1 MALPKKV
8 LSYVM
13 ACKACDCNWAISIY
27 PFSEKWRSESS
38 VTQHFRRVVYE
49 YEPYKMPST
58 YTAVQLTALF
68 CNLRHLFIR
77 LGVISLITAP
87 LNCRNFENSMCV
99 SKARLDLPD
108 LNGCA
113 PYRQPIFQLSDTRE
127 RLCRDRLIGRFCQK
141 LKFYLVYFMN

>member
-1 MALPKKV
+1 MLKLVKK
-8 LSYVM
+8 LRN
-13 ACKACDCNWAISIY
+13 ANWAISIY

-38 VTQHFRRVVYE
+38 VTQHFRRAVYE
-49 YEPYKMPST
+49 YEPYKMPSK
-58 YTAVQLTALF
+58 YTSVQLTALF

-77 LGVISLITAP
+77 LGVISLIIAP
-87 LNCRNFENSMCV
+87 LNCRNFENSICV

-127 RLCRDRLIGRFCQK
+127 RLCRICPIEHEYRAFPKERPPKRAPMDDVL
-141 LKFYLVYFMN
+141 

>member
-1 MALPKKV
+1 
-8 LSYVM
+8 
-13 ACKACDCNWAISIY
+13 
-27 PFSEKWRSESS
+27 
-38 VTQHFRRVVYE
+38 
-49 YEPYKMPST
+49 MPST

-77 LGVISLITAP
+77 LGVISLIIAP

-127 RLCRDRLIGRFCQK
+127 RLCRDRLIPQVLCTSPRVFRVFNHTKVTYFKFRHFAHRSPKVVFFPPLHTK
-141 LKFYLVYFMN
+141 LAVRHLSPV